1 MSSGDFFTIEQSAG
15 GQFASNPPQ
24 KQESNRME
32 DLRFERHQ
40 PDRIHLS
47 YLLRRGIESG
57 STATEETESAYA
69 RGGMSGSVEIAI
81 SRHHIPHIR

>member
-1 MSSGDFFTIEQSAG
+1 MSSSDFFTIKQSTR

-24 KQESNRME
+24 EQESNRME

-40 PDRIHLS
+40 LDRMHPS

-57 STATEETESAYA
+57 LIATEETESAYA
-69 RGGMSGSVEIAI
+69 RGGTSGSVEIVT
-81 SRHHIPHIR
+81 SRHHIPHI

>member
-1 MSSGDFFTIEQSAG
+1 MFSSDFFTIEQSIG

-24 KQESNRME
+24 EQERIRME
-32 DLRFERHQ
+32 DFRFERHQ
-40 PDRIHLS
+40 PDRMNPS
-47 YLLRRGIESG
+47 YLLRRGIESS

-69 RGGMSGSVEIAI
+69 RGGTSGSVEIVT